1 MEELKSESV
10 TKIVPS
16 KNYLVGTCSITQI
29 VGKDKKLIFDGGD
42 PIEVNEEELNKIKQL
57 GWCLIVEDE

>member
-10 TKIVPS
+10 IIPS
-16 KNYLVGTCSITQI
+16 KNYQVGTCSITQI
-29 VGKDKKLIFDGGD
+29 VGKERKLIFDGGD

-57 GWCLIVEDE
+57 GWCLIVGE